1 MKTKDW
7 FTDWFNTPY
16 YHILYKDRNDN
27 EAQQFIKKITEF
39 LSLPKNATLLDL
51 PCGKG
56 RHSVFLNSLGFKV
69 IGADLSENSIQ
80 HAKNF
85 ENENLKFIVQDMR
98 EPLHKKYDA
107 VFNLFT
113 SFGYFKEDK
122 EDILVLQNIKNC
134 LKEDGFFVF
143 DFLNADFVKSTLVSE
158 EIKIVENIEFHLKR
172 EIIDGFILKYIS
184 FISDEETHFFTEKV
198 KYLDVKKIKSFFE
211 KVGLK
216 IVHIFGDYQLHPFD
230 EKHSK
235 RLLLVAK

>member
-16 YHILYKDRNDN
+16 YHILYKDRNDT
-27 EAQQFIKKITEF
+27 EAQQFIKNITTF
-39 LSLPKNATLLDL
+39 LSLPKEALLLDL

-56 RHSVFLNSLGFKV
+56 RHAVFLNSLGFKV

-98 EPLHKKYDA
+98 EPLHRKYDA
-107 VFNLFT
+107 IFNLFT
-113 SFGYFKEDK
+113 SFGYFKEDE
-122 EDILVLQNIKNC
+122 EDILVLQTIKNA
-134 LKEDGFFVF
+134 LKENGFFVF
-143 DFLNADFVKSTLVSE
+143 DFLNADFVKSTLVKE
-158 EIKIVENIEFHLKR
+158 ETKIVENIEFQLKR
-172 EIIDGFILKYIS
+172 EIVDGFILKHIS
-184 FISDEETHFFTEKV
+184 FSVDDEPLFFTECV
-198 KYLDVKKIKSFFE
+198 KYLDQQKMISYFE

-216 IVHIFGDYQLHPFD
+216 IVHSFGDYHLNSFD

-235 RLLLVAK
+235 RLILVAQ

>member
-16 YHILYKDRNDN
+16 YHILYKDRNDI
-27 EAQQFIKKITEF
+27 EAQQFIKNITEF
-39 LSLPKNATLLDL
+39 LSLPKDAMILDL

-98 EPLHKKYDA
+98 EPLHRKYDA
-107 VFNLFT
+107 IFNLFT
-113 SFGYFKEDK
+113 SFGYFAED
-122 EDILVLQNIKNC
+122 EDDILVLKTIKNA

-143 DFLNADFVKSTLVSE
+143 DFLNADFVKSTLVHE
-158 EIKIVENIEFHLKR
+158 ETKIVENIEFQLKR
-172 EIIDGFILKYIS
+172 EIVDGFILKHIS
-184 FISDEETHFFTEKV
+184 FTIDDEPLFFTERV
-198 KYLDVKKIKSFFE
+198 KYLDIQKMKSYFE

-216 IVHIFGDYQLHPFD
+216 TIHIFGDYQLHTFD

-235 RLLLVAK
+235 RLILVAK

>member
-1 MKTKDW
+1 M
-7 FTDWFNTPY
+7 
-16 YHILYKDRNDN
+16 
-27 EAQQFIKKITEF
+27 
-39 LSLPKNATLLDL
+39 

-122 EDILVLQNIKNC
+122 DDILVLQNIKNC

-143 DFLNADFVKSTLVSE
+143 
-158 EIKIVENIEFHLKR
+158 
-172 EIIDGFILKYIS
+172 
-184 FISDEETHFFTEKV
+184 
-198 KYLDVKKIKSFFE
+198 
-211 KVGLK
+211 VGV
-216 IVHIFGDYQLHPFD
+216 I
-230 EKHSK
+230 
-235 RLLLVAK
+235 